1 MHICTKELRDI
12 IESGYVGCVVVLF
25 HPVRVTVSSTYYS
38 KVKMYSYFRSE
49 SRY

>member
-1 MHICTKELRDI
+1 MHIYMKEVRDI
-12 IESGYVGCVVVLF
+12 IEFGYIGCVVVLF

-38 KVKMYSYFRSE
+38 KVKMYSYLRSE